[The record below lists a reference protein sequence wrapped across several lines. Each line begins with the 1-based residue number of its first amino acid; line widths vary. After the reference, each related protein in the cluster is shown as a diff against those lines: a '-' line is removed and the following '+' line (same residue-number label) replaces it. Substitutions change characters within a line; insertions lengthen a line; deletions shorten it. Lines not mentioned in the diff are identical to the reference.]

1 MAKIAIDTCYCVYL
15 LEAPEEIVLHISEY
29 IQKYILNGE
38 GHQYFNKNTQDM
50 TYEVEGFVEFL
61 NNEYLQSSEEKVR
74 ILEKDVENIRNIGEN
89 GFYKYPMV
97 FLD

>member
-38 GHQYFNKNTQDM
+38 GLGDGHQYFNKNTQDM
-50 TYEVEGFVEFL
+50 MYEVE
-61 NNEYLQSSEEKVR
+61 
-74 ILEKDVENIRNIGEN
+74 DIRNIGEN